1 MPRKKIVREPVEK
14 LSSDAIVEITE
25 DSSSDE
31 ESDLTP
37 IVKPKPVKKPR
48 TPKQLAND
56 QRLRDLKKKKKVVE
70 PVNELD
76 VTAHP
81 VKPVPIADV
90 DPEDKP
96 MTARQMKAYMAQM
109 NAKPKEA
116 PVKKPRKKRATKEE
130 MATRKS
136 EKVVMETP
144 TPPPPPPP
152 LVRSK
157 PQIMFV

>member
-1 MPRKKIVREPVEK
+1 MARKKIVREPVEK

-25 DSSSDE
+25 DSSSEE

-56 QRLRDLKKKKKVVE
+56 QRLRNLKKKKVVE

-81 VKPVPIADV
+81 VKPVPVADV
-90 DPEDKP
+90 DPDDKP
-96 MTARQMKAYMAQM
+96 MTARQMKAYMAQI
-109 NAKPKEA
+109 NKPL
-116 PVKKPRKKRATKEE
+116 PVKKPRKPRATKSE
-130 MATRKS
+130 MAARKV
-136 EKVVMETP
+136 EKVVNETP
-144 TPPPPPPP
+144 VAPPPPPP
-152 LVRSK
+152 LIRAK
-157 PQIMFV
+157 PQMMFV

>member
-14 LSSDAIVEITE
+14 LSSDSIVEITE
-25 DSSSDE
+25 DSSSE
-31 ESDLTP
+31 EEDTIP
-37 IVKPKPVKKPR
+37 MIKPKPVKKPR
-48 TPKQLAND
+48 TPKQLANV
-56 QRLRDLKKKKKVVE
+56 QRLRDLKKKKKVAE

-81 VKPVPIADV
+81 VKPVPVADV
-90 DPEDKP
+90 DSEDQP

-144 TPPPPPPP
+144 VAPPQPPP

-157 PQIMFV
+157 PDRKSVV

>member
-1 MPRKKIVREPVEK
+1 MARKKIVREPVEK
-14 LSSDAIVEITE
+14 LSSDNIVEITE
-25 DSSSDE
+25 DSSSEE

-37 IVKPKPVKKPR
+37 IIKPKAVKKPR

-56 QRLRDLKKKKKVVE
+56 QRLRDLKKKVAE

-76 VTAHP
+76 KTTHP

-109 NAKPKEA
+109 NQPKPM
-116 PVKKPRKKRATKEE
+116 VKKPRKPRATKAD
-130 MATRKS
+130 MAARKV
-136 EKVVMETP
+136 EKVVNETP
-144 TPPPPPPP
+144 VTPPPPPP
-152 LVRSK
+152 LVRAK
-157 PQIMFV
+157 PQMMFV